1 MSQNWEHLNI
11 LHQIDEKFMGLRR
24 ALART
29 LLDENKID
37 LLYIELGDLID
48 EAKRVR
54 RRRAGN
60 DVPRDESGGLPPYR
74 GGEPP
79 AREISDPK
87 QLMGMG
93 ERLGSDLIR
102 LIDTANYAQAKSECL
117 RVYRAIDR
125 FARRR
130 NRNAK
135 EVN

>member
-1 MSQNWEHLNI
+1 MSQNWEYLNI

-37 LLYIELGDLID
+37 LLYIELGDLI
-48 EAKRVR
+48 
-54 RRRAGN
+54 
-60 DVPRDESGGLPPYR
+60 
-74 GGEPP
+74 
-79 AREISDPK
+79 
-87 QLMGMG
+87 
-93 ERLGSDLIR
+93 
-102 LIDTANYAQAKSECL
+102 SECL